1 MLEYNVKKWYNL
13 YMGRIVA
20 FDIGNKRV
28 GVAVSD
34 PLFGMALPK
43 DVYYRKNFE
52 TDVKKLLE
60 IAKSYEA
67 ELIVCGLP
75 LNTDG
80 TKSEQTLLT
89 ESFVDALRSKTDIR
103 IVFQDERFTT
113 IEARRVL
120 INGDVSRND
129 RKKFVDSI
137 AASYILDDYIRKNK
151 N

>member
-1 MLEYNVKKWYNL
+1 
-13 YMGRIVA
+13 MGRIVA

-43 DVYYRKNFE
+43 DTYFRKNFE
-52 TDVKKLLE
+52 ADLLNLVK
-60 IAKSYEA
+60 IAKEFDA

-75 LNTDG
+75 LSTDG

-89 ESFVDALRSKTDIR
+89 ESFVEALRQKTDIK

-113 IEARRVL
+113 IEARRIL
-120 INGDVSRND
+120 IEGDVSRKD

-137 AASYILDDYIRKNK
+137 AASYILDDYMRKNK
-151 N
+151 IN